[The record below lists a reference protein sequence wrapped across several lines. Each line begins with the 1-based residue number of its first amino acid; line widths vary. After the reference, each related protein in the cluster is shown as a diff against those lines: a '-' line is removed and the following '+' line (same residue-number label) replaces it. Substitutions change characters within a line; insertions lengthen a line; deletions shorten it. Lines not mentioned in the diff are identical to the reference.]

1 MNFEDFSLSKETMKS
16 ISEIGFEEPTPIQ
29 VSAIPLIL
37 NNCDIV
43 EPAQERL
50 LPLVSRLLKDV
61 RRGENPLLL

>member
-43 EPAQERL
+43 ELISKYIFE
-50 LPLVSRLLKDV
+50 KK
-61 RRGENPLLL
+61 E